1 MFTEALIKF
10 FEYINTM
17 KPKSTVDF
25 AKCRQIFESYLKS
38 EGVTRNSKIVFTPT
52 KKRKLIKSDDKEEN
66 GAQDDDEE
74 DDVPVEKVLKKN
86 TKQNGQVKAPRRR
99 NQPVSEE
106 NCENEE
112 PEDSIEKLP
121 PRKKRKSIEPTVVV
135 KVKKTRMVPKST
147 PPPKKNFTNIA
158 TQTSTEKPKRSP
170 RQVSFD
176 SPICEIIGE
185 KKEIKKPSP
194 ESSPDV
200 FEDSFVI
207 EEKKVKPKRK
217 LLSTQVVTVK
227 RELRKKDSAKVESA
241 KKRVVTGHSPPE

>member
-1 MFTEALIKF
+1 
-10 FEYINTM
+10 M
-17 KPKSTVDF
+17 KPKTTIDF
-25 AKCRQIFESYLKS
+25 AKCRQLLESYLKS
-38 EGVTRNSKIVFTPT
+38 EGITKSSKIVFTPT
-52 KKRKLIKSDDKEEN
+52 KKRKLAKTDDKEEN
-66 GAQDDDEE
+66 GDQAEDDDD
-74 DDVPVEKVLKKN
+74 DDVPVEKILKKN

-112 PEDSIEKLP
+112 PEESIEKLR

-135 KVKKTRMVPKST
+135 KVRKTKMVPKST
-147 PPPKKNFTNIA
+147 PPPKKNFTTIA

-185 KKEIKKPSP
+185 KKDLKKPTP

-200 FEDSFVI
+200 FEDSFEI

-217 LLSTQVVTVK
+217 LLSTQEVTVK
-227 RELRKKDSAKVESA
+227 RELRKKDSVKVISPRE
-241 KKRVVTGHSPPE
+241 KKVVNGRSPSK